1 VQTGVTEVWHTT
13 RRAARENAKRLTAL
27 QGVLFSIP
35 VLLIGSFVTNAI
47 TRGTDT
53 AAGLLLRPFESVTAP
68 LVGAY
73 EADADLA
80 LLGYILWSALL
91 LHLLWS
97 FFAMALYRQA
107 AVDLTQAGREDVRE
121 TNRFARRHGRSL
133 LLARL
138 CLWAAVLLPLALV
151 VGVAFSSHL
160 PGIFGVAGA
169 VVAVGLAVG
178 LGLLASIVM
187 SVDLAAGFLPGPVL
201 ACEASDA
208 FDAVG
213 RTFTYTRAELP
224 RLLFLRLLF
233 FFGVVLGSG
242 WRLLRTL
249 LALGLGYAC
258 LRFGLGDA
266 ALDRIGAIWKAFGAP
281 MDADRLGIGWGDY
294 VLALAMALGAG
305 SLALLWLA
313 DFVSRMLTAR
323 VAVYLLLRR
332 EVEDVPFH
340 RLRAVPAAPDAARPG
355 PRQP

>member
-1 VQTGVTEVWHTT
+1 MQTRVTEVWHAT

-35 VLLIGSFVTNAI
+35 VLLFASFVTNALTQGLEPA
-47 TRGTDT
+47 TR
-53 AAGLLLRPFESVTAP
+53 LLMRPFESVTAP
-68 LVGAY
+68 LLGAY

-80 LLGYILWSALL
+80 LLGYLLWAGLL
-91 LHLLWS
+91 LHMLWS

-138 CLWAAVLLPLALV
+138 CLWAAVLLPLLLT
-151 VGVAFSSHL
+151 VGVGFSSRL
-160 PGIFGVAGA
+160 PGVFGVAGG
-169 VVAVGLAVG
+169 VVATGLAVG
-178 LGLLASIVM
+178 MGLLAAIVL

-224 RLLFLRLLF
+224 RLLFLRVLF
-233 FFGVVLGSG
+233 FLGVVLGSG

-258 LRFGLGDA
+258 LRFGLGA
-266 ALDRIGAIWKAFGAP
+266 ESMDRIGAIWKAFGAP
-281 MDADRLGIGWGDY
+281 IDADRLGIEWGDY
-294 VLALAMALGAG
+294 VLAMATALGAG
-305 SLALLWLA
+305 TLVLLWLA
-313 DFVSRMLTAR
+313 DFVSRALTAR

-332 EVEDVPFH
+332 ELEDLPFH
-340 RLRAVPAAPDAARPG
+340 RLRAVPAVAEAHPEHA
-355 PRQP
+355 